1 MNKIYA
7 VVKEVRFDFEAEF
20 DIQAFDTMGKAE
32 KYLQE
37 ACDQY
42 RKDAIEDEWVIEEDG
57 PDAFAAYE
65 DGCECHN
72 HYYFTIYELTA

>member
-1 MNKIYA
+1 MNKIIA
-7 VVKEVRFDFEAEF
+7 VVKDIRFQAEEQFE
-20 DIQAFDTMGKAE
+20 IKAFDSFGKAE

-42 RKDAIEDEWVIEEDG
+42 RKDAIEDEWEIEEDS
-57 PDAFAAYE
+57 PNRFAAYE
-65 DGCECHN
+65 EGYECQN